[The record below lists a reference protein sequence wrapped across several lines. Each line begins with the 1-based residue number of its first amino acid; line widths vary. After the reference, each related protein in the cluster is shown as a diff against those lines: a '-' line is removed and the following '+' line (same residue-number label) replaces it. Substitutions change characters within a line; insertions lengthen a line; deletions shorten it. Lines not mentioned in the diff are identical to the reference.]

1 MIDLILLV
9 FVLAVFAAGFW
20 CGQKF
25 RTFAAMR
32 SAVKSWFFK

>member
-1 MIDLILLV
+1 MVDLILLI

-25 RTFAAMR
+25 RTVTGMK
-32 SAVKSWFFK
+32 SAIAGWFK

>member
-1 MIDLILLV
+1 MVDLILLV

-25 RTFAAMR
+25 KTTAAMVT
-32 SAVKSWFFK
+32 AFKGWFK